1 MTMKASY
8 VFPAI
13 VEWVPEDQ
21 VFDINFPDLEE
32 CFTFAESDEDVI
44 RSARE
49 VLELCLYDREERQES
64 IPTPTGF
71 RELNLNAG
79 ESVLMVDVWMVPVR
93 DRFANKAVKKTLTI
107 PKWLNDIAEE
117 NKVNFS
123 QLLTSSLKEYL
134 GVPKS

>member
-1 MTMKASY
+1 MKASY

-49 VLELCLYDREERQES
+49 VLELCL
-64 IPTPTGF
+64 
-71 RELNLNAG
+71 
-79 ESVLMVDVWMVPVR
+79 
-93 DRFANKAVKKTLTI
+93 
-107 PKWLNDIAEE
+107 
-117 NKVNFS
+117 
-123 QLLTSSLKEYL
+123 
-134 GVPKS
+134 

>member
-1 MTMKASY
+1 MKSSY
-8 VFPAI
+8 VFLAI
-13 VEWVPEDQ
+13 VEWVPEEQ

-32 CFTFAESDEDVI
+32 CFTFAESDEEVI

-79 ESVLMVDVWMVPVR
+79 ESVLMVPV
-93 DRFANKAVKKTLTI
+93 TI
-107 PKWLNDIAEE
+107 HNNEKIGEE
-117 NKVNFS
+117 EER
-123 QLLTSSLKEYL
+123 KE
-134 GVPKS
+134 S